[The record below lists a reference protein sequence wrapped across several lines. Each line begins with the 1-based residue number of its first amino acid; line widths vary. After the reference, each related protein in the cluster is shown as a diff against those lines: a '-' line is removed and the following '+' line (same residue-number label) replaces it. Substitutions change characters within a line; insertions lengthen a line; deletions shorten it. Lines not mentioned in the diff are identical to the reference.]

1 MSNTQIAIP
10 EHLKR
15 FMTPA
20 NSGSDADAMASS
32 SLSFPRISLRG
43 RKFRVIEGGEEIQK
57 PADELFVVILA
68 VEPGAGLM
76 QKTFYRNGYASGDK
90 SPPDCSS
97 ANGVTPDTWVT
108 NPVSSKCQTC
118 PMNQF
123 GSATSNSGKKSKAC
137 KDSKRLWVAMP
148 DSVDG
153 TVFSLGVPVTSLKAL
168 SEYGNMLRTNGVP
181 AAAVI
186 TKLSMK
192 DTEFPELLFD
202 FVGVLEEKT
211 LDVSMKR
218 NEAKDFIIG
227 GQSMALTYEND
238 APGKAR
244 TLPAPGA
251 EAEVLLKNETAS
263 PRANMSADDA
273 AGAW

>member
-1 MSNTQIAIP
+1 MSNEIVIPDYLKKFIATSNP
-10 EHLKR
+10 S
-15 FMTPA
+15 A
-20 NSGSDADAMASS
+20 DADAMASA

-57 PADELFVVILA
+57 PADELFCTILA

-97 ANGVTPDTWVT
+97 ANGVTPDSWVS
-108 NPVSSKCQTC
+108 NPVASKCSTC

-123 GSATSNSGKKSKAC
+123 GSATSNNGKKSKAC

-148 DSVDG
+148 DNLEG
-153 TVFSLGVPVTSLKAL
+153 TVYSLGVPVTSLKAMA
-168 SEYGNMLRTNGVP
+168 EYGNLLKTNGVP
-181 AAAVI
+181 SAAVI

-202 FVGVLEEKT
+202 FVGVLEQSA

-218 NEAKDFIIG
+218 NESKDFIIG
-227 GQSMALTYEND
+227 GQAMALTYDGASNRVLE
-238 APGKAR
+238 
-244 TLPAPGA
+244 APGA
-251 EAEVLLKNETAS
+251 ASANELLTNEKKAVKGT
-263 PRANMSADDA
+263 MSADDA